1 MKALIAAFN
10 LKKALVGAFSMIV
23 KTYPMV
29 RFVCSSNYDTA
40 HTPSPYF
47 IIHAAGH
54 SLVVAV
60 MEQDKLSITLCFII
74 ALQAAMNHYEHTL
87 G

>member
-1 MKALIAAFN
+1 MKELVGAFN
-10 LKKALVGAFSMIV
+10 QKKALVGAFSMIV
-23 KTYPMV
+23 KTLPMV
-29 RFVCSSNYDTA
+29 HFVCKSNHDTA

-54 SLVVAV
+54 SLLVAM

>member
-1 MKALIAAFN
+1 MKAL
-10 LKKALVGAFSMIV
+10 L
-23 KTYPMV
+23 
-29 RFVCSSNYDTA
+29 RFVKILPIVRLQLEHHDTA

-54 SLVVAV
+54 SLLVAV

-74 ALQAAMNHYEHTL
+74 ALQAAMNHHEHTL